1 MEKPSYLSWLR
12 KTAKRGYRY
21 DARHFIEIAKFV
33 DRVIAGE
40 ITRGRIH
47 MPPRHG
53 KSETVTI
60 GLVVWYLKNR
70 PGSRILI
77 TGHNQKF
84 ARKLSRNARNAA
96 IMNGVILSK
105 ERSGADEW
113 ETEPDSNGIVTTVTA
128 RGVGSVPT
136 GEGFDLIIV
145 DDPTK
150 DRKQADSFVFR
161 ESLWDWFSEGL
172 MTRIQ
177 PKGVVICI
185 WTLWHEDDIA
195 GRMDALADEHPEA
208 EQWEKLVLKAI
219 AEDGDPL
226 GRKVGAPLWPEGG
239 LDLKFLNAKRL
250 SMDARS
256 FRALYQQDPRPR
268 EGSIIKISRLN
279 YCEAHEV
286 PKGLRKCRGWDLAFS
301 ADGDATAGARL
312 EGPDKNG
319 MYYITDM
326 VHVRLSTGARNSLIR
341 STAEMDGKEVTQMIP
356 QDPGSAGGDVATLMV
371 QLLAGFPV
379 KTEKVTGKKAVRA
392 QPFAT
397 QVEHGNVT
405 IVRAPWT
412 RDCVEELRTFD
423 VNEKGDSI
431 AAHDDRVDAISDAF
445 NEIAVPGGWG
455 GALDQMIQAEKD
467 RIEAEKARL
476 GVSGSNGNS

>member
-1 MEKPSYLSWLR
+1 VEKPSYLSWLR

-53 KSETVTI
+53 KTETVTKA
-60 GLVVWYLKNR
+60 LVIWFIKNR
-70 PGSRILI
+70 PGSRILV
-77 TGHNQKF
+77 TGHNQRF
-84 ARKLSRNARNAA
+84 ARKLSREIRNSA
-96 IMNGVILSK
+96 IAQGVILAK
-105 ERSGADEW
+105 DKSGADEW
-113 ETEPDSNGIVTTVTA
+113 ETEPTSDGTVTTVLA

-172 MTRIQ
+172 MTRVQ
-177 PKGVVICI
+177 PNGIVICI

-195 GRMDALADEHPEA
+195 GRMDALADDNPDA

-219 AEDGDPL
+219 AEEGDLL
-226 GRKVGAPLWPEGG
+226 GRKVGAALWPEGG
-239 LDLKFLNAKRL
+239 WTLAALNKRRL
-250 SMDARS
+250 GMDARS

-319 MYYITDM
+319 MYYLTDM
-326 VHVRLSTGARNSLIR
+326 VHARLSTGARNSLIR

-431 AAHDDRVDAISDAF
+431 AAHDDRVDAIADAF
-445 NEIAVPGGWG
+445 NQIALPGGWMSQLG
-455 GALDQMIQAEKD
+455 DFKAMLKD
-467 RIEAEKARL
+467 RQ
-476 GVSGSNGNS
+476 GVSGL